1 MINALPLYQTSSSYD
16 TQTTYSNKLKV
27 NGKIVQIGTDE
38 DNIYTAIAQEKTI
51 NQTTIL
57 SNAYSDKTTIDG
69 IKAIYTYLKTNVED
83 EIRFFPNVTG
93 SLKAT
98 IDESQKYLD
107 WKLDLNAFQILT
119 GNPFKFARRHLQD
132 APYDMFIVPINT
144 DKTPVK
150 INIKDVYTID
160 ITDTTGYMEGVQEIV
175 KQMGTN
181 LYDLQLLPYCPLKYE
196 LDVNGNIYINTADFE
211 SEENISRHSPDFYWF
226 YNSNVDLVLFFPF
239 QSNFSLNE
247 SQIHLYNGTT
257 KIDLPLKLDNKK
269 LSNECDLYRLVSP
282 NYNGQFEF
290 NNAKI
295 EGITGFNVDCTYL
308 PYSPYIHV
316 NPLFK
321 GLYGNEFDD
330 ARGLIC
336 QGDFSVS
343 YLSDAWI
350 QYQINNKNYANTFN
364 RQIQNM
370 EVTQDVERK
379 KQVFQATMGAIG
391 GGAAGAI
398 MGAKGGI
405 AGAIAGAAVGTAAGA
420 IGGALDVKYGD
431 VLRNEALDYTKDM
444 FNYSLDN
451 IKALPDSIAK
461 VTAYTKNN
469 KIFPILE
476 YYTCTDKEKLAIAN
490 KIIWN
495 GMTVMR
501 IDVIQDFLGNTW
513 SYLGNTSK
521 GYIKGKLIRVEGIE
535 DDYHVINAIAGE
547 LDKGAYFE

>member
-1 MINALPLYQTSSSYD
+1 MYD
-16 TQTTYSNKLKV
+16 
-27 NGKIVQIGTDE
+27 
-38 DNIYTAIAQEKTI
+38 
-51 NQTTIL
+51 
-57 SNAYSDKTTIDG
+57 DKTTIDG
-69 IKAIYTYLKTNVED
+69 ISAIKRYLVEKTKNLYNSGGQTSANYISGILGVNIYLEYQQL
-83 EIRFFPNVTG
+83 RY
-93 SLKAT
+93 SLEASVNK
-98 IDESQKYLD
+98 
-107 WKLDLNAFQILT
+107 QIE
-119 GNPFKFARRHLQD
+119 GDPFKYDRRHLQD
-132 APYDMFIVPINT
+132 APYDMFVVPISEET
-144 DKTPVK
+144 
-150 INIKDVYTID
+150 INITLKNGSLTNKEQLSSQ
-160 ITDTTGYMEGVQEIV
+160 GYMECIQEMA

-181 LYDLQLLPYCPLKYE
+181 LYDLQLLPYCPLKYDIGE
-196 LDVNGNIYINTADFE
+196 NGDIIIDTTQLVDKDQTDW
-211 SEENISRHSPDFYWF
+211 HSPDLYYFRVSGFY
-226 YNSNVDLVLFFPF
+226 LMMFFPF

-379 KQVFQATMGAIG
+379 KQVFQATMGTIG
-391 GGAAGAI
+391 GGVAGAA

-405 AGAIAGAAVGTAAGA
+405 AGAVAGAVVGTVAGA
-420 IGGALDVKYGD
+420 VGGALDIKYGD
-431 VLRNEALDYTKDM
+431 ILRNEALDYTKDM

-476 YYTCTDKEKLAIAN
+476 YYTCTDKEKLAVAN

-501 IDVIQDFLGNTW
+501 IDTIQNFLGNTW